1 MANVSRR
8 SVLALGAA
16 GLAGAAVGGATV
28 AAVVGSR
35 SSGLTPTATPAPV
48 TFDSW
53 RSAKPP
59 YHVGHRGVGDMAP
72 EHTLPGY
79 QMALDQGA
87 GCVEVSVVMS
97 ADNVLY
103 CLHDLTL
110 NRTTTLRGAAR
121 ALSSADLD
129 KGRVTVPRLGPRW
142 VGGNMPAIPRLTSVL
157 ETIGPHAV
165 LCIEPKDDAAYPKLI
180 SEIEA
185 AGLKDSV
192 MIKLD
197 SSSPRVEMAHK
208 RGYPVFAYLGNEQVA
223 TAKAVD
229 ALGRRLD
236 PDRDALVLP
245 AYGKGGLFSP
255 EVTQRA
261 VETGASVWVF
271 PLHRRWEAAQFSRIG
286 VEGFVTPTIGY
297 LTNTVAPLKTDAWAS
312 GGLSSGELTRFPYSD
327 RYALSWDGDAEVGLA
342 FDGVPAFLSL
352 GQFCPVGADSY
363 RISFDVAFEPL
374 PKDTWQHVS
383 IGFGHTDDRYYE
395 HRLGASDGYHAIL
408 RAEGGLGLY
417 AHVEGDYN
425 GQELTKSK
433 QSTPMKPGLWSR
445 LTLDVTPDLIRW
457 SRDDGTAVEV
467 KDDRFRGGY
476 FHIGKSSADGKLLVR
491 NLTVS

>member
-16 GLAGAAVGGATV
+16 GLVGAAVGGGTV
-28 AAVVGSR
+28 AVLGDR
-35 SSGLTPTATPAPV
+35 SADSAPLATPAPV
-48 TFDSW
+48 TFASW
-53 RSAKPP
+53 RASKPP
-59 YHVGHRGVGDMAP
+59 YFVAHRGVGDMAP
-72 EHTLPGY
+72 EHTLPSY

-87 GCVEVSVVMS
+87 RCVEVSVVMS

-142 VGGNMPAIPRLTSVL
+142 VGGNMPVIPRLASVL
-157 ETIGPHAV
+157 EAIGPHAV
-165 LCIEPKDDAAYPKLI
+165 LCIEPKDDSAYPRMI
-180 SEIEA
+180 AEIEA

-197 SSSPRVEMAHK
+197 ASSPRVDMAHE
-208 RGYPVFAYLGNEQVA
+208 RGYPVFAYLGNEEVA
-223 TAKAVD
+223 TAPAVD

-245 AYGKGGLFSP
+245 AYSSKGLFSAD
-255 EVTQRA
+255 VTQRA

-271 PLHRRWEAAQFSRIG
+271 PLHRRWEANQFTRLG

-297 LTNTVAPLKTDAWAS
+297 LTSAAPPLKTDAWAT

-327 RYALSWDGDAEVGLA
+327 KYALSWDGDAEIGLA
-342 FDGVPAFLSL
+342 FNGIPAFVSL
-352 GQFCPVGADSY
+352 GQFCPVGAESY
-363 RISFDVAFEPL
+363 RISFDVSFDPL
-374 PKDTWQHVS
+374 PEDTWQHFS
-383 IGFGHTDDRYYE
+383 IAFGHSDDRYYE
-395 HRLGASDGYHAIL
+395 HRLGDSDGYHAIL

-425 GQELTKSK
+425 GQELTKGK

-467 KDDRFRGGY
+467 KDNRFRGGY
-476 FHIGKSSADGKLLVR
+476 FHIGKSSVDGKLLVR